1 MYPHMERSIALNHGD
16 LSITVL
22 SFGAIL
28 HRFTY
33 KGKNL
38 IISLDD
44 EASYRND
51 PWHTGAVIGR
61 HAGRINSKGELGGEP
76 ISLESTDYFQLH
88 GGSAGFSKKDWV
100 FTEVGTLP
108 YPYVTLSLLSGD
120 GDSGFPG
127 NLQVSFTYTL
137 KENQLELRYQ
147 AETDQSTWVNLTNHT
162 YFQWDRTPFLNRL
175 IFEIPAYGILATDEQ
190 LLPTGAIIPI
200 SQTDMNFNQPCVL
213 GHKRLDHVYM
223 LEDSTVKPVRVI
235 DPLTSLGMEMWTDQ
249 PSVVVFTP
257 ESRNSFCLEAQR
269 PPNAPSFPNLGSVA
283 LHPHEVYSQTTS
295 YRIFDL

>member
-44 EASYRND
+44 ESSYRKD

-127 NLQVSFTYTL
+127 NLQVSLTYTL

>member
-1 MYPHMERSIALNHGD
+1 MNPLMERSITLNHGD

-38 IISLDD
+38 VISLDD
-44 EASYRND
+44 ETNYRND

-61 HAGRINSKGELGGEP
+61 HAGRINSRGELAGKP
-76 ISLESTDYFQLH
+76 ISLESAEYFQLH
-88 GGSAGFSKKDWV
+88 GGSAGFSKREWV
-100 FTEVGTLP
+100 FSEVGTLP
-108 YPYVTLSLLSGD
+108 YPFVTLSLLSCD

-127 NLQVSFTYTL
+127 NLRVFLTYTL

-147 AETDQSTWVNLTNHT
+147 AETDQTTWVNLTNHT
-162 YFQWDRTPFLNRL
+162 YFQWDSTPFLNRL
-175 IFEIPAYGILATDEQ
+175 IFEIPAFGVLATDEQ
-190 LLPTGAIIPI
+190 LLPTGEIIPLN
-200 SQTDMNFNQPCVL
+200 QTELNFNQPGLL

-223 LEDSTVKPVRVI
+223 LENSKGKPVRVI
-235 DPLTSLGMEMWTDQ
+235 DPITSLGLEMTTDQ
-249 PSVVVFTP
+249 PCVVVFTP

-269 PPNAPSFPNLGSVA
+269 PPNAPSFPNLGSVV
-283 LHPHEVYSQTTS
+283 LHPHEVYTQTTS

>member
-127 NLQVSFTYTL
+127 NLQVSLTYTL

>member
-1 MYPHMERSIALNHGD
+1 MNPTVERSITLNHGD
-16 LSITVL
+16 LSISVL
-22 SFGAIL
+22 SYGAIL

-61 HAGRINSKGELGGEP
+61 HAGRINSKGVLGGKP
-76 ISLESTDYFQLH
+76 IHLESTDYYQLH

-100 FTEVGTLP
+100 FTEVGSLP

-120 GDSGFPG
+120 GDSGYPG
-127 NLQVSFTYTL
+127 NLHVSLTYTL
-137 KENQLELRYQ
+137 KENQLELKYR

-162 YFQWDRTPFLNRL
+162 YFQWDPTPFLNRL

-200 SQTDMNFNQPCVL
+200 NQTDMNFNQPGLL
-213 GHKRLDHVYM
+213 GQKRLDHVYM
-223 LEDSTVKPVRVI
+223 LEDSRVKPVRVI
-235 DPLTSLGMEMWTDQ
+235 DPVTSLGMEMSTDQ

-269 PPNAPSFPNLGSVA
+269 PPNAPNFPNLGSVV
-283 LHPHEVYSQTTS
+283 LHPHEVYTQTTS

>member
-127 NLQVSFTYTL
+127 NLQVSLTYTL

-213 GHKRLDHVYM
+213 GHRRLDHVYM

>member
-100 FTEVGTLP
+100 FTEVGSLP

-127 NLQVSFTYTL
+127 NLQVSLTYTL